1 MDVTNDVIYLGV
13 TIIFFVLSFGFLTV
27 IGRMLNEP
35 KEERKR

>member
-1 MDVTNDVIYLGV
+1 MDVINDVIYLGV
-13 TIIFFVLSFGFLTV
+13 TIIFFALSFGFLAV